1 MTTSELDSAITK
13 ARKLFN
19 LKPYAFYKV
28 DGKYVSSYNN
38 LQDLIIQRDALLQ
51 RDAFTGL

>member
-1 MTTSELDSAITK
+1 MTTLDLDLAITK

-28 DGKYVSSYNN
+28 GGKYVSSYNN
-38 LQDLIIQRDALLQ
+38 LQDLIIRRTLNRAAQHETRI
-51 RDAFTGL
+51 

>member
-1 MTTSELDSAITK
+1 MTTLDLAITK

-28 DGKYVSSYNN
+28 GGKYVSSYNN
-38 LQDLIIQRDALLQ
+38 LQDLIIRRTLNRAAQHETRI
-51 RDAFTGL
+51 

>member
-1 MTTSELDSAITK
+1 MTTSELDAAITK

-38 LQDLIIQRDALLQ
+38 LQDLIIQRDAALQ
-51 RDAFTGL
+51 RDAFTGI